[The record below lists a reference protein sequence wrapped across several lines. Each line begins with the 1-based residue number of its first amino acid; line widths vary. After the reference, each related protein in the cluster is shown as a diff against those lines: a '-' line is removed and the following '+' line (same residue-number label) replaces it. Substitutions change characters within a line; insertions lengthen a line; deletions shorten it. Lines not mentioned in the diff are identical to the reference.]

1 MRISLSHFSL
11 LALAILA
18 LSCATLSKPSRQPA
32 GSGTHLLLPP
42 DVLAE
47 MEINR
52 VRALYDNL
60 PDFVAY
66 GTYTMTF
73 MFNRSKGKFKMYKL
87 SDTIYVKLDD
97 NRTFVIPWDTLINTD
112 VRDGR
117 MELRED
123 TVVITWDGNE
133 VVLVDDRLTAYRGRG
148 ILLRMEDYALEP
160 IPHPRRLILRSM
172 GVSVVL
178 VVDSIVPLP

>member
-1 MRISLSHFSL
+1 
-11 LALAILA
+11 
-18 LSCATLSKPSRQPA
+18 
-32 GSGTHLLLPP
+32 
-42 DVLAE
+42 

-73 MFNRSKGKFKMYKL
+73 MFNRSKGTFRMYKL

-97 NRTFVIPWDTLINTD
+97 NRTFVVPWDSLINTQ
-112 VRDGR
+112 VQNGR
-117 MELRED
+117 MDLRAD
-123 TVVITWDGNE
+123 TTVITWDGNE
-133 VVLVDDRLTAYRGRG
+133 VVLVDDQLTAYRGRG
-148 ILLRMEDYALEP
+148 IILRMEDYDYYP
-160 IPHPRRLILRSM
+160 IPHPRRLVLRSM